1 MVVSSPEAFSSS
13 SAEAFSSSPVVREA
27 ISSRLVSSVARL
39 STRGHRISLVT
50 TAMNVDMDISSAQSH
65 RNRMRP
71 VVLFM
76 IV

>member
-1 MVVSSPEAFSSS
+1 MVVSSPVDFSSS
-13 SAEAFSSSPVVREA
+13 QVVKEV

-39 STRGHRISLVT
+39 STRGHQISFVT
-50 TAMNVDMDISSAQSH
+50 TARNADMDISNPQSH